1 MHLYKHSLLAAAL
14 ACMLLTSGHVLAAD
28 SSAHNATADAR
39 LLARIPADA
48 QAVVI
53 IHDMG
58 ALDKKIARLAQKLKI
73 PVLPPSLRSIEK
85 KMNLPRGLDAHG
97 TAAIAEIATGINGR
111 TSYSVMIL
119 PTQHPKAA
127 ITNMNF
133 STGAD
138 GLAHGQSSNGRDIYA
153 MAGHHCI
160 MVSHNRSALLQFK
173 SVNAAL
179 TPMLTASEQPLAAS
193 SDVCVLLNV
202 PAIRK
207 PIELA
212 LAKSGHGNMAATGAT
227 GESGRGSELKTIAKQ
242 IGLRLVK
249 DTHSAL
255 LALRISRA
263 AISISMVSDEKAN
276 SHMAQ
281 VLDCLRPL
289 PVKPLRGL
297 PNSTH
302 FAEAAACNINGH
314 LAATLLEQW
323 AIGAAKDSTPGQA
336 VNHPFSK
343 MLQQVAALLKLGSQS
358 HTLVN
363 VSSKTAGP
371 IMSSVGVVPSSHP
384 AALAALL
391 QHLLVNEARWL
402 SKFQLNMGT
411 ALRFRTTVEPH
422 AVTIA
427 AIPFTVIKQS
437 VIPPAAGTMEAHAA
451 ILQALKMQQ
460 ALLGVSSKQTYFIGN
475 NDHQLIIGG
484 NCGHKLIADT
494 VHASAV
500 GSDQLESNPEIVAA
514 EKHILGNS
522 SLVMYQ
528 DWSPVIAAITQ
539 RVKAMAKMN
548 SPMPQMPATTPM
560 SISVA
565 VMNNTLTGQ
574 WRMPMDNLE
583 QLSMRIH
590 ALLPLVMMM
599 EMQAMQGD
607 QGGNPQ

>member
-1 MHLYKHSLLAAAL
+1 MHLYKHSLIAAAL

-138 GLAHGQSSNGRDIYA
+138 GLAHGQSANGRDIYA

-323 AIGAAKDSTPGQA
+323 AIGAAKDSTPGEAESHQ
-336 VNHPFSK
+336 FSK
-343 MLQQVAALLKLGSQS
+343 VLQQIAALLKSGSLGN
-358 HTLVN
+358 TLVN
-363 VSSKTAGP
+363 VSSHTTGP
-371 IMSSVGVVPSSHP
+371 IMSSVGLMSSQHP
-384 AALAALL
+384 AVMAALMR
-391 QHLLVNEARWL
+391 HLLISETRWL
-402 SKFQLNMGT
+402 TKFQFNMGT
-411 ALRFRTTVEPH
+411 ALRYRTTVEPH

-427 AIPFTVIKQS
+427 AVPFTVIKQS
-437 VIPPAAGTMEAHAA
+437 MIPPATGNEEAHAIRA
-451 ILQALKMQQ
+451 AMKMQQ
-460 ALLGVSSKQTYFIGN
+460 ALMGVASQTYFIGN
-475 NDHQLIIGG
+475 NDQQLIVGG
-484 NCGHKLIADT
+484 NCSHKLIADT
-494 VHASAV
+494 VHASAT
-500 GSDQLESNPEIVAA
+500 GSDQLESNPQIVAA
-514 EKHILGNS
+514 EKHILNNS
-522 SLVMYQ
+522 SMVMYQ
-528 DWSPVIAAITQ
+528 DWSPVIAALTQ

-548 SPMPQMPATTPM
+548 SPMLQMPATTPM

>member
-323 AIGAAKDSTPGQA
+323 AIGAAKDSTPGKAESHQ
-336 VNHPFSK
+336 FSK
-343 MLQQVAALLKLGSQS
+343 VLQQIAALLKSGLLGN
-358 HTLVN
+358 TLVN
-363 VSSKTAGP
+363 VSSHTTGP
-371 IMSSVGVVPSSHP
+371 IMSSVGLMSSQHP
-384 AALAALL
+384 AVMAALMR
-391 QHLLVNEARWL
+391 HLLISETRWL
-402 SKFQLNMGT
+402 TKFQFNMGT
-411 ALRFRTTVEPH
+411 ALRYRTTVEPH

-427 AIPFTVIKQS
+427 AVPFTVIKQS
-437 VIPPAAGTMEAHAA
+437 MIPPATGNEEAHAIRA
-451 ILQALKMQQ
+451 AMKMQQ
-460 ALLGVSSKQTYFIGN
+460 ALMGVASQTYFIGN
-475 NDHQLIIGG
+475 NDQQLIVGG
-484 NCGHKLIADT
+484 NCSHKLIADT
-494 VHASAV
+494 VHASAT
-500 GSDQLESNPEIVAA
+500 GSDQLESNPQIVAA
-514 EKHILGNS
+514 EKHILNNS
-522 SLVMYQ
+522 SMVMYQ
-528 DWSPVIAAITQ
+528 DWSPVIAALTQ

-548 SPMPQMPATTPM
+548 SPMLQMPATTPM

>member
-323 AIGAAKDSTPGQA
+323 AIGAAKDSTPGKAESHQ
-336 VNHPFSK
+336 FSK
-343 MLQQVAALLKLGSQS
+343 VLQQIAALLKSGLLGN
-358 HTLVN
+358 TLVN
-363 VSSKTAGP
+363 VSSHTTGP
-371 IMSSVGVVPSSHP
+371 IMSSVGLMSSQHP
-384 AALAALL
+384 AVMAALMR
-391 QHLLVNEARWL
+391 HLLISETRWL
-402 SKFQLNMGT
+402 TKFQFNMGT
-411 ALRFRTTVEPH
+411 ALRYRTTVEPH

-427 AIPFTVIKQS
+427 AVPFTVIKQS
-437 VIPPAAGTMEAHAA
+437 MIPPATGNEEAHAIRA
-451 ILQALKMQQ
+451 AMKMQQ
-460 ALLGVSSKQTYFIGN
+460 ALMGVASQTYFIGN
-475 NDHQLIIGG
+475 NDQQLIVGG
-484 NCGHKLIADT
+484 NCSHKLIADT
-494 VHASAV
+494 VHASAT
-500 GSDQLESNPEIVAA
+500 GSDQLESNPQIVAA
-514 EKHILGNS
+514 EKHILNNS
-522 SLVMYQ
+522 SMVMYQ